1 MLFKNIVSEAIL
13 RKIARK
19 ARSINQGKKM
29 IATEIE
35 NNNLKTIYIEDILSL
50 SNLIQ
55 KDLTHWTK

>member
-1 MLFKNIVSEAIL
+1 
-13 RKIARK
+13 
-19 ARSINQGKKM
+19 M